1 MQIEKFD
8 IPEAGNCGVMQLQPY
23 LQAREGHDHPEWIC
37 NVDENC
43 HCCNER
49 QKKINIP
56 GQEFGNVFHETHQ
69 ESDLQFCN
77 ESACHCFDL
86 DRMLKQ
92 TA

>member
-1 MQIEKFD
+1 MIIQSGY
-8 IPEAGNCGVMQLQPY
+8 AM
-23 LQAREGHDHPEWIC
+23 W

-43 HCCNER
+43 HCCNGR

-56 GQEFGNVFHETHQ
+56 GQEFGNVFYKTNQ

-77 ESACHCFDL
+77 ESACHCLDL

-92 TA
+92 IAYY

>member
-1 MQIEKFD
+1 MIIQSGYAIWMKT
-8 IPEAGNCGVMQLQPY
+8 ATVANG
-23 LQAREGHDHPEWIC
+23 
-37 NVDENC
+37 
-43 HCCNER
+43 R
-49 QKKINIP
+49 QKKINIPGVIP